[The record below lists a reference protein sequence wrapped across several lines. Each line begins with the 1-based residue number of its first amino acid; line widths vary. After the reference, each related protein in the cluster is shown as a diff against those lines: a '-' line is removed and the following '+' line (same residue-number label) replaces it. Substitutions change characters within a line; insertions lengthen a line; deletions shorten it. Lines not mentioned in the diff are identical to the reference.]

1 VIIQYCFNFNM
12 ISSLFWAHNIFILL
26 QSYPHSCK
34 SIISYIKINAF
45 LKKALGGRN
54 EEEAI

>member
-1 VIIQYCFNFNM
+1 M